1 MSLRGQNDDQELS
14 MDLQFQDFGDTR
26 TQPVGGA
33 AGGGGGGKHEQTIHF
48 SEFPDTAE
56 EETEHDTMPHRV
68 KRHKTESA
76 TLPTTALTAPQ
87 VKVRAVLADWVKG
100 EPALTHIA
108 ALRIKEKRH
117 TSLAVKQ
124 LSLALPVPA
133 LTHLKR
139 VRRVPR
145 DEVARLGMTTEDLPN
160 QDAMLIYLTF
170 AETLNIPVLE
180 SHENVTSLDDTEVNR
195 VFSCLEDMRVDT
207 QYYTRDVYVCRA
219 PRHPPK
225 LREMYEKVTILWPC
239 VFHEDAY
246 LTRLASDTFF
256 TSEEIDDI
264 ARHMNRAI
272 EAGRQA
278 NASGNPSIG
287 CVVVDGGSG
296 VVVSVAG
303 DRRLLHP
310 LQHAVMVAVDEVA
323 ALQGGGVWTL
333 EVNKQREEMEEG
345 NSSGKIENKQKLTH
359 TDKGEEG
366 KSTGNTEKKQELS
379 DTDVGKVEE
388 QGNSSGKIENK
399 QEMTH
404 TDIGEEKE
412 ERMSTGNTEKKQE
425 LSDTDVGK
433 VEEEGNSSGKIE
445 NKQETTHTN
454 WREDEQE
461 RNSSGKTET
470 KEELTLTED
479 KQKKTNPRKTEK
491 QEENRNTKTGKQ
503 EKQENT
509 NMETETKEE
518 LTPTED
524 KQMKTNPRKIE
535 KQGKQEE
542 NRNTKTGKQE
552 ENTNMETETKEEL
565 TLTEDK
571 QKKNNP
577 RKTEKQEKQEK
588 NRNYTTSKSPTTTT
602 TTSTTTTT
610 TSSSYICTGC
620 DVYLTHEPCMMCAM
634 ALLHSRVRR
643 VFYLIPDPHL
653 GALGSRTRL
662 HTLPGINHRYEVFVV
677 TAE

>member
-1 MSLRGQNDDQELS
+1 MAASKGGFAVLDIQNDDQELS

-388 QGNSSGKIENK
+388 
-399 QEMTH
+399 
-404 TDIGEEKE
+404 
-412 ERMSTGNTEKKQE
+412 
-425 LSDTDVGK
+425 
-433 VEEEGNSSGKIE
+433 EGNSSGKIE